1 MRRIA
6 IIGCVAGLSGCG
18 TLGKGLPTWENTFA
32 KTFFKSS
39 AGSDSTSDP
48 ATVDIPVAPPTEQ
61 NPVSVGAA
69 VSRTRVVPGEQVI
82 LVVRCQ
88 TAEQWHIYAVDG
100 PVDVGV
106 PTQLNLTLPAGM
118 TQPFPWQLPNAVAAA
133 SPLGEI
139 STYAGDFRFLIPL
152 QISPEA
158 PLGKMELQCEV
169 AYQACSDSTCL
180 APGSQHLVIP
190 LTVQS
195 R

>member
-1 MRRIA
+1 MRRLRSNRQTVNRQTA
-6 IIGCVAGLSGCG
+6 NRQTANRRQAQVQPA
-18 TLGKGLPTWENTFA
+18 TRWR
-32 KTFFKSS
+32 
-39 AGSDSTSDP
+39 STSP
-48 ATVDIPVAPPTEQ
+48 SLGPPIRVQSLWAP
-61 NPVSVGAA
+61 A
-69 VSRTRVVPGEQVI
+69 VSRTRVAPGEQVM

-88 TAEQWHIYAVDG
+88 TAEHWHIYAVDG

-106 PTQLNLTLPAGM
+106 PTRLNLTLPAGM
-118 TQPFPWQLPNAVAAA
+118 TQPYPWQLPTAAVAA

-139 STYAGDFRFLIPL
+139 STYAGDFRFVIPL
-152 QISPEA
+152 QISPTA

-169 AYQACSDSTCL
+169 AYQACSESTCL